1 MSIEISKFIEFV
13 IAAFTNYV
21 TGFEL
26 DRNGVPVLLYL
37 QFEPCYVIILM
48 ERKNDA
54 ALGCYGLP
62 CHCYVAANERGKL
75 VPACVRNTV

>member
-26 DRNGVPVLLYL
+26 DRNGVPLLFLKTGTAFRFFFIY
-37 QFEPCYVIILM
+37 
-48 ERKNDA
+48 NS
-54 ALGCYGLP
+54 
-62 CHCYVAANERGKL
+62 N
-75 VPACVRNTV
+75 PAMSSF